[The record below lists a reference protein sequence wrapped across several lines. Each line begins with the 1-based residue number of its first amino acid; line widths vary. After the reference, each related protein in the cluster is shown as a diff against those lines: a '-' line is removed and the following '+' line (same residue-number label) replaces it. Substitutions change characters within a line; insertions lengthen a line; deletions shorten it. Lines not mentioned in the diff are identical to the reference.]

1 MTILFISNRP
11 HFTKEEALKLFQP
24 YTEEKDFHHF
34 KSLTKAKDFLTNNLI
49 EKDKHLDFI
58 ISDWKFQN
66 SNSKTI
72 LNWIRD
78 SLENY
83 SSSNFQLKSIPF
95 LLIEDRENQSATIS
109 DGFDAVIENFPNNYV
124 NLKHNITS
132 SIKKW
137 RTSFADDLELIGLDP
152 KTKTSYSIHRKS
164 FTSYYKLKVLSKKF
178 VDKKSNSLNYIWT
191 DFNYNNLVDSNE
203 LFEKKMKQTLRR
215 PTKYLEKEFHDFLR
229 DNPTFVKGENFNK
242 LLYEKHLY
250 INNTRRYN
258 EPDFINK
265 PFDYAI
271 RFPEIFEVKRQSQR
285 LFWKN
290 KDQLLSKAKKGFEQ
304 VIRYKNYMESKN
316 EANEYY
322 IKKYL
327 GKVYNQYEYTLL
339 MGSSEEKRYNENLIE
354 ELKSDF
360 NFTEVSL
367 VTYEDLLNKHI
378 RLCNRLNDF
387 NIF

>member
-1 MTILFISNRP
+1 MTILFISNQSN
-11 HFTKEEALKLFQP
+11 FTEEEALKLFQP

-34 KSLTKAKDFLTNNLI
+34 KSLPKAKDFLTSKLI
-49 EKDKHLDFI
+49 EKDKHLDLI

-66 SNSKTI
+66 GNAKTI
-72 LNWIRD
+72 LNWIRN

-95 LLIEDRENQSATIS
+95 LLIEDKENQSATIS
-109 DGFDAVIENFPNNYV
+109 DGFDAVVENFPNDYV
-124 NLKHNITS
+124 NLKHKITS

-152 KTKTSYSIHRKS
+152 KTKISNSLHRKS
-164 FTSYYKLKVLSKKF
+164 FISYYKLKVLSKKF
-178 VDKKSNSLNYIWT
+178 VDKKTNSLNYIWT
-191 DFNYNNLVDSNE
+191 GFNYNNLVDSNE
-203 LFEKKMKQTLRR
+203 LFEKKMKETLRR

-250 INNTRRYN
+250 INSTRKYN

-327 GKVYNQYEYTLL
+327 GQVYNEYEYTLL
-339 MGSSEEKRYNENLIE
+339 MGSSEEKRFNENLIE
-354 ELKSDF
+354 ELKKDF
-360 NFTEVSL
+360 NFNEVSL

>member
-1 MTILFISNRP
+1 MTILFISNQSNL
-11 HFTKEEALKLFQP
+11 TKEEALKIFQP
-24 YTEEKDFHHF
+24 YTEEKDFHYF
-34 KSLTKAKDFLTNNLI
+34 KSLSKAKDFLTNKLI

-66 SNSKTI
+66 DNSKTI
-72 LNWIRD
+72 LNWIRN

-83 SSSNFQLKSIPF
+83 SSNNFQLKSIPF

-109 DGFDAVIENFPNNYV
+109 DGFDAVIENFPNNYI
-124 NLKHNITS
+124 NLKHNITN
-132 SIKKW
+132 SIRKW

-152 KTKTSYSIHRKS
+152 KNKTNYSNHRKT
-164 FTSYYKLKVLSKKF
+164 FIAYYKLKVLSKTF

-191 DFNYNNLVDSNE
+191 DFDYTNLVDSNE
-203 LFEKKMKQTLRR
+203 RFEKKMKQTLIK

-271 RFPEIFEVKRQSQR
+271 RYPEIFEVKRQSQR

-290 KDQLLSKAKKGFEQ
+290 KDKLLSKAKKGFEQ
-304 VIRYKNYMESKN
+304 VVRYKKYMESKN
-316 EANEYY
+316 EANEYF

-327 GKVYNQYEYTLL
+327 DKVYNQYEYTLL

-354 ELKSDF
+354 ELKTDF
-360 NFTEVSL
+360 NFTEVNL
-367 VTYEDLLNKHI
+367 VTYEDLLHKHI
-378 RLCNRLNDF
+378 RLCERLNEF

>member
-1 MTILFISNRP
+1 MTILFISNQP
-11 HFTKEEALKLFQP
+11 NFTKEEALKLFQP

-34 KSLTKAKDFLTNNLI
+34 KSLSKAKDFLTNNLI
-49 EKDKHLDFI
+49 EKNKHLDFI
-58 ISDWKFQN
+58 ISDWKFKN
-66 SNSKTI
+66 DNSKNI
-72 LNWIRD
+72 LNWIRN

-83 SSSNFQLKSIPF
+83 SSSNFQLKSMPF
-95 LLIEDRENQSATIS
+95 LLIEDRENQSASIS
-109 DGFDAVIENFPNNYV
+109 DGFDAVIENFPNDYK
-124 NLKHNITS
+124 NLKYNITS

-137 RTSFADDLELIGLDP
+137 RTAFADDLELIGLDP
-152 KTKTSYSIHRKS
+152 KIKAHYSFHRKS
-164 FTSYYKLKVLSKKF
+164 FISYYKLKVLSKHF
-178 VDKKSNSLNYIWT
+178 VDKKCNSLNYIWT
-191 DFNYNNLVDSNE
+191 DFNYTDLVRSNE
-203 LFEKKMKQTLRR
+203 LFEKKMKETLKR

-285 LFWKN
+285 IFWKN

-304 VIRYKNYMESKN
+304 VIRYKNYMESRN
-316 EANEYY
+316 DMNEYY

-327 GKVYNQYEYTLL
+327 GKVYSQYEYTLL
-339 MGSSEEKRYNENLIE
+339 MGSYEEKRYSENLVE
-354 ELKSDF
+354 ELKNDF
-360 NFTEVSL
+360 NFTDVSL
-367 VTYEDLLNKHI
+367 VTYEDLLNRHI
-378 RLCNRLNDF
+378 RLCDRLNDF